1 MLDCFPLLPQC
12 IVHTS
17 AEPVQAK
24 NRQPGSTMAVSVQK
38 VLTGTLSNRGIPN
51 MQGTRKNKKPNFQ
64 CYRGL
69 LLQKRD
75 ELINHLYERGSLIAT
90 EQDLV
95 DEGALARENVVKDLA
110 VTNMEREIR
119 TLSEIELS
127 LRLLESG
134 TYGLCGSCGSEIPS
148 ARLQALPWTRICVVC
163 AGGGIDP
170 ETKKKL
176 SSRQEGG

>member
-1 MLDCFPLLPQC
+1 
-12 IVHTS
+12 
-17 AEPVQAK
+17 
-24 NRQPGSTMAVSVQK
+24 MAVSVLK
-38 VLTGTLSNRGIPN
+38 VLTGTLSNLGVPN

-64 CYRGL
+64 CYRRL

-75 ELINHLYERGSLIAT
+75 ELINHLYERGSLMAT

-95 DEGALARENVVKDLA
+95 DEGAFAREDVVKDLA

-119 TLSEIELS
+119 TLSEVELS

-134 TYGLCGSCGSEIPS
+134 TYGLCGSCGSEIPR

-170 ETKKKL
+170 GKKKYQAAKKEDENL
-176 SSRQEGG
+176 PAGV